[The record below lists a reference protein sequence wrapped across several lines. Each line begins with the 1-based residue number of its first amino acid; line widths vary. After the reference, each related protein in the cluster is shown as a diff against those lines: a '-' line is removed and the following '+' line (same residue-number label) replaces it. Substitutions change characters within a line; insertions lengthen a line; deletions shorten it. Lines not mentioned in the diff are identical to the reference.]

1 MMTEENMFLWRMYA
15 IQILFNAI
23 MCELNRKKLVN
34 LSKFIQIVLSNFIK
48 PLR

>member
-1 MMTEENMFLWRMYA
+1 MANVRYPNTM
-15 IQILFNAI
+15 LFKAI

-34 LSKFIQIVLSNFIK
+34 LSKFIKIVLSNFIK